1 MTDDFRP
8 ISPGWL
14 SLILLL
20 IGGLFPVYSSDQA
33 PAPPPEVEVLQHEW
47 RADAVWERIG
57 KTKFI
62 WSATIRNHSDT
73 KKRVFVYYDL
83 LDDRNHPLASN
94 VVNKM
99 IGPKQTADLF
109 SDSYINTDLLPKVRS
124 SRATV
129 KVGFPN

>member
-1 MTDDFRP
+1 MTNDSSA
-8 ISPGWL
+8 ISPGWFC
-14 SLILLL
+14 LIFFL
-20 IGGLFPVYSSDQA
+20 IGGLFPAYASDSGQE
-33 PAPPPEVEVLQHEW
+33 PLPEVEILKHEW
-47 RADAVWERIG
+47 RADAAWERIG

-62 WSATIRNHSDT
+62 WSATVRNHSAT
-73 KKRVFVYYDL
+73 KKRVFIYYDL
-83 LDDRNHPLASN
+83 LDDRNRPLASN